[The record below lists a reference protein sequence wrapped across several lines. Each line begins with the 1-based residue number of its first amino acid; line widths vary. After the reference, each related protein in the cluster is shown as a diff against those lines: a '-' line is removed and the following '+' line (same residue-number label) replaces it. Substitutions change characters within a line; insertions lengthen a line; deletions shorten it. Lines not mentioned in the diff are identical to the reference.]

1 MDWSVLRPGWSL
13 PHSYPARVTPLQ
25 PGLRHRVS
33 PWRSVV
39 MARGSSPS
47 PLRGGLTSASS
58 FIQGEPLPCA
68 SRGRALGLPGPAAGG
83 AQGPRSRAPGGR
95 GSAVTGVAGVGAQ
108 EGAGRRPAVQRR
120 SRKASGLGAT
130 EPGLCFHRSKTYVTQ
145 NLPCNRVKC
154 AALRCRSHHD
164 HPHPKPEATE
174 HF

>member
-1 MDWSVLRPGWSL
+1 MVPSALLPCMSDPPAARPQAPCVPVEVCGDGTRVIAL
-13 PHSYPARVTPLQ
+13 TPPGGARPAPH
-25 PGLRHRVS
+25 
-33 PWRSVV
+33 RSS
-39 MARGSSPS
+39 RGSPCRV
-47 PLRGGLTSASS
+47 PAVAGLWDCRGLQQA
-58 FIQGEPLPCA
+58 A
-68 SRGRALGLPGPAAGG
+68 HRAR
-83 AQGPRSRAPGGR
+83 AQRAPGGR